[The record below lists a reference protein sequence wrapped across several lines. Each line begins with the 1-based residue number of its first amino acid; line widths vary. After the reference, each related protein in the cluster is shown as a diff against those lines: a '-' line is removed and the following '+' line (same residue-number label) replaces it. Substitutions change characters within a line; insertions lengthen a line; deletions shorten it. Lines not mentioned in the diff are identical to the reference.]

1 MAAYIVVVLKIKH
14 MDWQAGYIPK
24 TIELLEKHGG
34 RIVAAGPPEVLE
46 GPGDWA
52 DRVVVIEFPDAAAA
66 KAWHSDPE
74 YAPMIALRQ
83 SGTEGVLAVVETP
96 PA

>member
-1 MAAYIVVVLKIKH
+1 MAAYIVVVLKVH
-14 MDWQAGYIPK
+14 NMDWQAGYRPK
-24 TIELLEKHGG
+24 TRELLEKHGG
-34 RIVAAGPPEVLE
+34 KTVAAGPPEVLE

-52 DRVVVIEFPDAAAA
+52 DRVVVLEFPDAAAA
-66 KAWHSDPE
+66 KAWHGDPE